1 MSCLWPH
8 LRECGLAHTSEGT
21 VPHGKEGKA
30 KKRHDYMCWPGN
42 RIGKAS
48 VQLAAFSLKKL
59 LSLCGVPLH
68 ICPYGITALWAPR
81 GPGDNLLESDLSLY
95 HGIQWSNSCL
105 RLVQQALYLPSHLP
119 GPCGSLWFS
128 LGSPPRL
135 WDGVPQIQG
144 VPPSSVPGNTFAV
157 THRGVSPSSVQCSQ
171 VGNAWPLPAHS
182 PPLAMEA
189 EAGERRRQAK

>member
-30 KKRHDYMCWPGN
+30 KKGHDYMCWPGN

-48 VQLAAFSLKKL
+48 AQLAALSLKKL

-81 GPGDNLLESDLSLY
+81 GPGDNLLESSDQTHVSGLFSKLSTCPA
-95 HGIQWSNSCL
+95 IS
-105 RLVQQALYLPSHLP
+105 QAPVVPFGSVWDPLPDS
-119 GPCGSLWFS
+119 GMVSLKF
-128 LGSPPRL
+128 R
-135 WDGVPQIQG
+135 VC
-144 VPPSSVPGNTFAV
+144 PPSSVPGNTFAD
-157 THRGVSPSSVQCSQ
+157 TPRGASPSSVQCSQ

-189 EAGERRRQAK
+189 EAGERLRQGK